1 MPNIPDHSH
10 ILYPTGLVMD
20 PALVSSGSNSLNTP
34 PGTTFRSLPGLL
46 VTTRR
51 VGATA
56 IDHPGIRGI
65 IEVEVVAPALGA
77 GSTVMELVGNG
88 GKIRIDMD
96 DSNRPECAIFNS
108 TGGSTAVNSLAGSGD
123 AIAEGTRLQIRLAW
137 DSTAPVASGEYIR
150 FTDFKGVS
158 YPGTWDADP
167 TFGWLA
173 DRLNTLR
180 SGFGEGNPDFLGTL
194 TYLQVGITP

>member
-108 TGGSTAVNSLAGSGD
+108 TGGSTAVNSLA
-123 AIAEGTRLQIRLAW
+123 